1 MDLVHELCPV
11 QLLEVTKK
19 VTLGLA
25 DWPAYSIW
33 LIYFASS
40 NGFSLAIKP
49 ADSLKFRMMF
59 STLFSSFLKRDKY
72 NIKFWLKF

>member
-1 MDLVHELCPV
+1 MYIL
-11 QLLEVTKK
+11 
-19 VTLGLA
+19 
-25 DWPAYSIW
+25 Y
-33 LIYFASS
+33 IYFASS